1 MDQGYAVQSPER
13 MVADCD
19 ECTFGQIVKHLFVV
33 DSKCVVELLEQQP
46 SHKVRAGGV
55 AACRM
60 HRIDLV
66 DRQEMQKPVHKLRVS
81 VEFGHHSAY
90 VVVIEYVRPYS
101 YIIVGHYYLAEGVI

>member
-1 MDQGYAVQSPER
+1 
-13 MVADCD
+13 
-19 ECTFGQIVKHLFVV
+19 
-33 DSKCVVELLEQQP
+33 
-46 SHKVRAGGV
+46 
-55 AACRM
+55 M

-90 VVVIEYVRPYS
+90 VVVIEYVRPYF